1 MNDVILH
8 AVLYHL
14 LTKHGPLVM
23 TKADIEA
30 LPEDMDI
37 RLTVVD
43 GKVNLSVAT
52 E

>member
-30 LPEDMDI
+30 LPEDMRI
-37 RLTVVD
+37 RLNVED
-43 GKVNLSVAT
+43 REIKIRVAT